1 MERRAEK
8 EDNPEERSF
17 NKKDFFRLSAFIES
31 TTGIK
36 VPESK
41 KTMLEARLQRR
52 LRFLGLPSLDRY
64 CAYLFSKKGM
74 QDESVHLIDAVATN
88 KTDFF
93 REPEHFNY
101 LTDLVLPELTRL
113 YGIGTRKA
121 LKVWSAG
128 CSTGEEAYTLAMV
141 LGEFAGAYPGFS
153 FSVLGTDISTKVLEI
168 AGTGVYEERSA
179 EPIPLEL
186 KKRYLLRS
194 KERALVKVA
203 PEIRKMVDFRRVNLM
218 DEGYGMREMH
228 VIFCRNVIIYF
239 TRHTQILLLQRLC
252 RCLAPG
258 GYIFMGHSET
268 LHGMALPLTPVA
280 AAIYRKSDEYPQEN
294 KRPDHR

>member
-8 EDNPEERSF
+8 NDIPEERSF
-17 NKKDFFRLSAFIES
+17 NKKDFSRLSAFIES

-52 LRFLGLPSLDRY
+52 LRILGLSSLDQY

-74 QDESVHLIDAVATN
+74 QDELIHMIDAVATN

-93 REPEHFNY
+93 REPEHFDY
-101 LTDLVLPELTRL
+101 LTGQVLPELTSL
-113 YGIGTRKA
+113 YEIGARKT

-141 LGEFAGAYPGFS
+141 LSEFACECPGFS
-153 FSVLGTDISTKVLEI
+153 FSVLATDISTKVLKI
-168 AGTGVYEERSA
+168 ARTGVYDEQSA

-186 KKRYLLRS
+186 RRRYLLRS
-194 KERALVKVA
+194 KERALVKVD
-203 PEIRKMVDFRRVNLM
+203 PEITKLVDFRRVNLM
-218 DEGYGMREMH
+218 DEEYGMREVH

-239 TRHTQILLLQRLC
+239 TRPTQILLLRRLC

-280 AAIYRKSDEYPQEN
+280 AAIYRKTDGYP
-294 KRPDHR
+294 

>member
-8 EDNPEERSF
+8 GWNPEEPGL
-17 NKKDFFRLSAFIES
+17 KEKDFSRLSGFIES
-31 TTGIK
+31 TTGIRI
-36 VPESK
+36 PESK

-52 LRFLGLPSLDRY
+52 LRSLRLYSFDEY

-74 QDESVHLIDAVATN
+74 REESIHMIDAVATN

-93 REPEHFNY
+93 REPEHFDY
-101 LTDLVLPELTRL
+101 LTDRVLPELLQL
-113 YGIGTRKA
+113 YGLGIRKT

-141 LGEFAGAYPGFS
+141 LSEFASVCPGFS
-153 FSVLGTDISTKVLEI
+153 FSVLATDISTKVLEI
-168 AGTGVYEERSA
+168 AKTGVYEEQSA

-186 KKRYLLRS
+186 KRKYLLRS
-194 KERALVKVA
+194 KERVLVKVA

-218 DEGYGMREMH
+218 DEEYGMPEMH

-239 TRHTQILLLQRLC
+239 NRHTQILLLQRLC
-252 RCLAPG
+252 RRLAPG

-268 LHGMALPLTPVA
+268 LHGMPLPLIPVA
-280 AAIYRKSDEYPQEN
+280 AAIYRKTDEGFP
-294 KRPDHR
+294 